1 LRSWLRK
8 FSDHVVNLMLG
19 QQQPTIQRGSA
30 VVLVLTIAGLLF
42 IFGFIAQE
50 VVKGKTLAFD
60 REVMLALRSSAD
72 PRVPIGPTWLPEAVR
87 DVTSLGSIIVL
98 VIITLAVV
106 GYLFLAGRSAVAR
119 LMLIAVFGGIV
130 LSDLLK
136 FAFGRARPDVVSPLT
151 RVFTTSFPSGHATLS
166 AITYLTIGAILA
178 RSQPSPTISIYF
190 MSLAAFL
197 TALIGVSRIYLGVHY
212 PTDVLAGWCIGA
224 AWAMGCWAIM
234 AYLQSVGQV
243 ESPGPL

>member
-1 LRSWLRK
+1 MA
-8 FSDHVVNLMLG
+8 F
-19 QQQPTIQRGSA
+19 I
-30 VVLVLTIAGLLF
+30 LTSPALLF
-42 IFGFIAQE
+42 AFGFIAQE
-50 VVKGKTLAFD
+50 MAKGKTSAFD
-60 REVMLALRSSAD
+60 RQVMLALRSSAD
-72 PRVPIGPTWLPEAVR
+72 PSVPVGPAWLPEAAR

-106 GYLFLAGRSAVAR
+106 GYLFLAGKSAVAW
-119 LMLIAVFGGIV
+119 LMLIAVVGGIV

-136 FAFGRARPDVVSPLT
+136 FAFGRARPDVVTPLA

-178 RSQPSPTISIYF
+178 RSQPSSTISLYF

-197 TALIGVSRIYLGVHY
+197 TMLIGVSRIYLGVHY

-234 AYLQSVGQV
+234 TYLQSVGQV
-243 ESPGPL
+243 ESPSPL

>member
-1 LRSWLRK
+1 
-8 FSDHVVNLMLG
+8 M
-19 QQQPTIQRGSA
+19 A
-30 VVLVLTIAGLLF
+30 LVLTIAGLLF
-42 IFGFIAQE
+42 AFGFIAQE

-72 PRVPIGPTWLPEAVR
+72 SHVPIGPTWLPEAAR
-87 DVTSLGSIIVL
+87 DLTSLGSIIVL

-106 GYLFLAGRSAVAR
+106 GYLFLAGRSAVAW
-119 LMLIAVFGGIV
+119 LTLIAVFGGIV

-136 FAFGRARPDVVSPLT
+136 FAFGRARPDVVNPLA

-166 AITYLTIGAILA
+166 AITYLTIGAVLA
-178 RSQPSPTISIYF
+178 RSQPLSTISVYF
-190 MSLAAFL
+190 LSLAAFL
-197 TALIGVSRIYLGVHY
+197 TMLIGVSRIYLGVHY

-234 AYLQSVGQV
+234 ARLQSVGQV
-243 ESPGPL
+243 EPPSPL

>member
-30 VVLVLTIAGLLF
+30 MVLVLTIAGLLF

-224 AWAMGCWAIM
+224 WAMGCWAIM